1 LIVIVDNSCFLTPL
15 KIKAALDV
23 ITSMLPQ

>member
-1 LIVIVDNSCFLTPL
+1 VIVDNSCFLTPL
-15 KIKAALDV
+15 KINAALDV

>member
-1 LIVIVDNSCFLTPL
+1 LIVDNSCFLTPL